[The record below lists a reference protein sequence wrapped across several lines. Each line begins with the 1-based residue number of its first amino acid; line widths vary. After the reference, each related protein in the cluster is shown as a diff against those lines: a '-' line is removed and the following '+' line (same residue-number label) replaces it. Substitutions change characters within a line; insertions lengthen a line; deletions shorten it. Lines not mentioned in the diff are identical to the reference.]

1 MSYSHSVRGTT
12 PSLSRLTAYCVDCIA
27 SLLPCTE
34 THILLTSHIK
44 HGDLHISR
52 VVNWLFPIVCVL
64 SVIPYVRRMLHGG
77 SKFGPT
83 SPVSGLSNNGSRT
96 RKQRRHS

>member
-44 HGDLHISR
+44 HGDFQHGVLVTVSH
-52 VVNWLFPIVCVL
+52 VCVCSVL
-64 SVIPYVRRMLHGG
+64 SFREYGECYMVAAFRTYFSCVR
-77 SKFGPT
+77 KI
-83 SPVSGLSNNGSRT
+83 SNNGSRT
-96 RKQRRHS
+96 RKQRE